1 MDEGRPAYYG
11 NKTVEEIRNELV
23 SAIVTGADFITQIII
38 HELGEALSK
47 QNIFMRVGMRVAGK
61 RIKEEMAPYIGTVFF
76 LSFIG
81 KEVNYENIRKVLLG
95 LDVEPKNRF
104 MEFIADIDLKNNVV
118 AYGPA
123 ILFLKLNNLEINTL
137 NIVNV
142 VKAMGYSP
150 DPSTAKHVFE
160 LYKEYAEGGIKSGL
174 GDAET
179 ENELGKFTENA
190 AKLEAAYMVWELDRT
205 LEHKDI
211 EKYLKRG
218 LIPYLIAGGV
228 LIYAGEE
235 ISVIGVERFL
245 EYNANLVRAL
255 GIAVDPGMLDFMK
268 SMNYQYTSGF
278 HCIPAIYLLLSLGM
292 EVNVESIKK
301 LVDATGLS
309 MDETLIS
316 FAYTFYM
323 DHKDRM

>member
-1 MDEGRPAYYG
+1 MDEERPAYYG
-11 NKTVEEIRNELV
+11 NKTVKEIRNELI

-47 QNIFMRVGMRVAGK
+47 QNIFMRMGMRVAGK
-61 RIKEEMAPYIGTVFF
+61 RIKEEMAPYIGAVFF

-81 KEVNYENIRKVLLG
+81 KEVNYENVRKVLLG
-95 LDVEPKNRF
+95 LDVEPENRF
-104 MEFIADIDLKNNVV
+104 MEFIADIDLRNNVV

-123 ILFLKLNNLEINTL
+123 ILFLKLNNVEINTL

-142 VKAMGYSP
+142 IKAMGYSP

-160 LYKEYAEGGIKSGL
+160 LYEEYAESGIKPGL
-174 GDAET
+174 GDSET
-179 ENELGKFTENA
+179 ENALRKFTEDA

-205 LEHKDI
+205 LEHEGI
-211 EKYLKRG
+211 EVYLKRG
-218 LIPYLIAGGV
+218 LIPYLIASGV

-245 EYNANLVRAL
+245 EYTANLVRAL

-278 HCIPAIYLLLSLGM
+278 HCIPAIYLLLSLGR

-301 LVDATGLS
+301 LLDSVGLN
-309 MDETLIS
+309 MGIELVG

-323 DHKDRM
+323 DHK